1 MSYDT
6 VLADRVRSAL
16 GNRPGLV
23 EKKRFGGL
31 AFLLGGRMF
40 CGVLKDDLV
49 VRLGPERYDEALWE
63 PHVRAMDFTGK
74 PMVGYVYVAPPGVET
89 ADALQR
95 WLDAA
100 IELVTSLAPA
110 KPDASAKPKPPA
122 AKKPAAKKPAPK
134 PAAKKPPAKKKLAA
148 KKPAPKKAAAK
159 KPAAKKSAKPS
170 PKRRA
175 R

>member
-23 EKKRFGGL
+23 EKKMFGGL

-110 KPDASAKPKPPA
+110 KPDASAKPKPPP
-122 AKKPAAKKPAPK
+122 KMPAAKKPALKK
-134 PAAKKPPAKKKLAA
+134 PAPKKPPAKKP
-148 KKPAPKKAAAK
+148 PAKKAAAK